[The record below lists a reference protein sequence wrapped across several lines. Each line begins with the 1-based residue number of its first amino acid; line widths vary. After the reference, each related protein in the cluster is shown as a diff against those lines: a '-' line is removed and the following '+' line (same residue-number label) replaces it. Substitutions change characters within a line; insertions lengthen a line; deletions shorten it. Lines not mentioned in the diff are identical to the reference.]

1 MSIPKIYN
9 QTSIIYIS
17 CGGIVESVW
26 RLSGYNIFFITLEKG
41 IKKTI
46 TEYTLPYPYPKNKK
60 IDLPFFE

>member
-1 MSIPKIYN
+1 M
-9 QTSIIYIS
+9 
-17 CGGIVESVW
+17 ESVW
-26 RLSGYNIFFITLEKG
+26 RLSGYNIFFITLEEG